1 MYMTNTIEIWKD
13 LENYEGIY
21 KISNHGKIKNTRGN
35 LVKGW
40 ITNVNYIKVRLYKNK
55 KSKDFY
61 MHRLVAYNFLPP
73 KEGKNVINHLD
84 SNPRNNKVS
93 NLQWCTQAENMRHAK
108 INNRM
113 NTDGRKILHIES
125 GKIYKSIKEASDDFD
140 IKQNTLVY
148 QLRRSSKKCQF
159 RYV

>member
-1 MYMTNTIEIWKD
+1 
-13 LENYEGIY
+13 
-21 KISNHGKIKNTRGN
+21 
-35 LVKGW
+35 
-40 ITNVNYIKVRLYKNK
+40 
-55 KSKDFY
+55 

-93 NLQWCTQAENMRHAK
+93 NLEWCTQAENMRHAK

-113 NTDGRKILHIES
+113 NTDGRKILHIET
-125 GKIYKSIKEASDDFD
+125 GKIYKSIKQASDDFD

-148 QLRRSSKKCQF
+148 QLRRGSKKCQF